1 MFDESHDLLIAVTR
15 RLFLA
20 LATLFSV
27 ALATMAFS
35 PSSPF
40 VVPAVV
46 IMAGA
51 IGGFVGL
58 QRRLKELTIPDLRLI
73 ASSWIYTSLSPLVGG
88 VLGLLL
94 YVIFLSGLLSGD
106 LFPHFLPDDS
116 AKTITSFS
124 AISQQH
130 ADGYKEYAKLIFWCF
145 MAGFSERFVTDVIS
159 RFEGAAIKTL
169 PQIQAGQDA
178 QPHSQ
183 PDLAH
188 KAAQGQLP

>member
-1 MFDESHDLLIAVTR
+1 MFDETHELLIAVTR
-15 RLFLA
+15 RLFIA

-27 ALATMAFS
+27 ALATMAFA
-35 PSSPF
+35 PLSPF

-58 QRRLKELTIPDLRLI
+58 QRRLKELTISDLRLI

-106 LFPHFLPDDS
+106 LFPHFLPDDTT
-116 AKTITSFS
+116 KTVTSFS
-124 AISQQH
+124 VVGHQH
-130 ADGYKEYAKLIFWCF
+130 ADGHTEYAKLIFWCF

-159 RFEGAAIKTL
+159 RFEGAAVKTL
-169 PQIQAGQDA
+169 PQSDAGRNAQTINPPDA
-178 QPHSQ
+178 TQ
-183 PDLAH
+183 
-188 KAAQGQLP
+188 